1 MTLITTKYSILL
13 IFHSIIVHHKRTYCW
28 PTRSKLQELIH
39 KKNGKLLSLSWID
52 DCLGWLKQNK
62 YIISYRNYGRYSD
75 GTVFAKASNRQ
86 LTRKSL
92 SLLSKGGKKV
102 PHYLWGI
109 AKKFLST
116 SKPETAT
123 RDKYPEPQDKHP
135 PQHGKNP
142 YLDAGSRRALG
153 LPEIPPFD
161 PEKA

>member
-1 MTLITTKYSILL
+1 MTLLTTKYSILL
-13 IFHSIIVHHKRTYCW
+13 VFHSIIVHHKRSYCW
-28 PTRSKLQELIH
+28 PTRSKLQDLIY

-62 YIISYRNYGRYSD
+62 YIVSYRNYGRYSD

-92 SLLSKGGKKV
+92 ALLVKGGKTV
-102 PHYLWGI
+102 PHYLWGV
-109 AKKFLST
+109 AKKIL
-116 SKPETAT
+116 KPSITETAA
-123 RDKYPEPQDKHP
+123 RDKYLETKDKHP

-142 YLDAGSRRALG
+142 FLDPGSRRALG
-153 LPEIPPFD
+153 LPEIPPFE